1 MREYIAANWQELLT
15 FIGVGG
21 GSGLLGK
28 IVVDK
33 QQNKKIKS
41 LEKRVGTVETDL
53 KLNTAIDEQF
63 RDTIKGDLTDIKGQN
78 KMILKHLLD
87 NK

>member
-1 MREYIAANWQELLT
+1 MRDYITANWQELLT
-15 FIGVGG
+15 FVGVGG

-41 LEKRVGTVETDL
+41 LEKRVGTVESDL
-53 KLNTAIDEQF
+53 KLNTVLDEQF
-63 RDTIKGDLTDIKGQN
+63 RETIKGDLTDIKGQN